1 MLDFSMKKL
10 LLPCIAAAFAIMAMP
25 AYAAENDD
33 FEHDPVVIAALDAIP
48 VGITPEDLV
57 LIPSHIRR
65 LTEDDYRA
73 VAAELGIEVAAMK
86 AVVDIEAGP
95 SHQGFHEAG
104 KPIVNFDLS
113 MFRRIAGRRGVN
125 LTKYATTHPEVFS
138 RPSVKK
144 YGSTQGVHQAR
155 LQAAWDIDSIVAA
168 EATFW
173 GMFQIGG
180 FNWQKCGAESLDD
193 FVKRMQRSERE
204 QLELFASFI
213 KSTGLV
219 KHLQSHNWA
228 AFARGYNGPS
238 YASRGYHTR
247 MAAAYARH
255 SKGK

>member
-1 MLDFSMKKL
+1 MKKL
-10 LLPCIAAAFAIMAMP
+10 LFISSAAALALATPP
-25 AYAAENDD
+25 AYADGNDD
-33 FEHDPVVIAALDAIP
+33 FDHDPVVIAALDAIP
-48 VGITPEDLV
+48 VGVTPEDLF
-57 LIPSHIRR
+57 LIPNHIKR

-95 SHQGFHEAG
+95 SHQGFFEAG

-180 FNWQKCGAESLDD
+180 FNWQKCGASSLDD
-193 FVKRMQRSERE
+193 FVRRMRRSERE
-204 QLELFASFI
+204 QLEMFASFI

-247 MAAAYARH
+247 MAAAYNRH
-255 SKGK
+255 KEKK